1 MDNNIKNCPFCNGKV
16 KILNEIDITTMF
28 KCEKCFAFISF
39 TGNKS
44 GQESIELFNNR
55 QDEFYKFSVYF
66 LLFLTL
72 SSFIVDVWRL
82 LS

>member
-1 MDNNIKNCPFCNGKV
+1 MDNAIKNCPFCNGKV

-28 KCEKCFAFISF
+28 KCENCFSLFCF

-44 GQESIELFNNR
+44 KKESIELFNNR

-72 SSFIVDVWRL
+72 ASFIVELWRL
-82 LS
+82 LL